1 MKIKFI
7 FFKKS
12 RSTVFKMSIAGDYPD
27 LKIFNYLQLIIEKL
41 AQPEI
46 DYSYKI
52 LPYAKTA

>member
-41 AQPEI
+41 LQLI
-46 DYSYKI
+46 VD
-52 LPYAKTA
+52 TA

>member
-41 AQPEI
+41 LQLIVDTAWG
-46 DYSYKI
+46 I